1 MSQLVHASRLTPPGW
16 VTVTVSRDAGRA
28 LWKAEIGDKLLELE
42 TPEYLDC
49 ACLYWVFSTLDREFK
64 AEIAA
69 IDAVAEHLTP
79 RPTK

>member
-28 LWKAEIGDKLLELE
+28 LWKAELGEKLLEWE
-42 TPEYLDC
+42 TDEYLDPD
-49 ACLYWVFSTLDREFK
+49 CLYWIFSILFREFK

-69 IDAVAEHLTP
+69 IDAVTQRLSP
-79 RPTK
+79 QPTK